1 MAIHLTLNMVCVSVS
16 QVFYNMFKGIK
27 IIVKEIIIRLIV
39 YFDLNQKL

>member
-1 MAIHLTLNMVCVSVS
+1 MAIHLTLNIVCVSVS
-16 QVFYNMFKGIK
+16 QVFCIKFNGIK